1 MIRIAVVGAAG
12 RMGTMLCS
20 AFANADDTTV
30 TAKVDPSDPTCLASL
45 EDVAADDVDVVVDF
59 STAEVARASVA
70 WAAAHDRGVVVGTT
84 GFSADELDQW
94 ETTYANAH
102 VVVAAN
108 FALGAVLAQRFAA
121 EAAPYFDR
129 VEIIEYHHDRKV
141 DAPSGTA
148 LETARAIREARRAA
162 GLGAVSEPTTSETV
176 EGSRGADSG
185 DNVRVHAVRMPGMTA
200 HQDIIFGGPGE
211 GLTLRHDAYDRTSF
225 AAGVL
230 LAVRHVRERPGVT
243 RGLAPLL

>member
-1 MIRIAVVGAAG
+1 MIRIALVGAGG
-12 RMGTMLCS
+12 RMGSMLTD
-20 AFANADDTTV
+20 AFAAAADTEV
-30 TAKVDPSDPTCLASL
+30 TARVDPHAEGCLAALS
-45 EDVAADDVDVVVDF
+45 DVDPATVDVVVDF
-59 STAEVARASVA
+59 STTEVARASVA
-70 WAAAHDRGVVVGTT
+70 WAVEHECGVVVGTT
-84 GFSADELDQW
+84 GFTDEEIDRW
-94 ETTYANAH
+94 REEYAAAH

-108 FALGAVLAQRFAA
+108 YTLGAVLAERFAA

-129 VEIIEYHHDRKV
+129 VEIIEFHHDRKV

-148 LETARAIREARRAA
+148 LETARVIREARAAA
-162 GLGAVSEPTTSETV
+162 GRSAVSEPTTRDTI

-200 HQDIIFGGPGE
+200 HQEIIFGGPGE
-211 GLTLRHDAYDRTSF
+211 GLTIRHDAYDRTSF

-230 LAVRHVRERPGVT
+230 LAVRSVRDRPGVT

>member
-1 MIRIAVVGAAG
+1 MTRIAVVGAAG
-12 RMGTMLCS
+12 RMGTMLCA
-20 AFANADDTTV
+20 AFADADDTTV
-30 TAKVDPSDPTCLASL
+30 MAKIDPSDPTCLSSL
-45 EDVAADDVDVVVDF
+45 EEVAADDVDVVVDF

-84 GFSADELDQW
+84 GFTSVELDRW

-148 LETARAIREARRAA
+148 LETARVIREARRAA
-162 GLGAVSEPTTSETV
+162 GRAPVSEPTTAETV
-176 EGSRGADSG
+176 AGSRGADSG

-230 LAVRHVRERPGVT
+230 LAVRRVRERPGVT